1 MSLVENE
8 HIGNSQLL
16 RLYELKSPYARRE
29 PVWDGDSNPWLV
41 LLGYGG
47 GSLFG
52 IAFWSA
58 IIWLCL

>member
-16 RLYELKSPYARRE
+16 RLYEHKRRYARRR
-29 PVWDGDSNPWLV
+29 PVRDGDADPWLV
-41 LLGYGG
+41 LLAYGG
-47 GSLFG
+47 GALFG